1 MIIGQFCETYPPSL
15 DGVGRVMLSYCQ
27 ALEKRGCRA
36 FYIAPSSPGHT
47 EEAGCETLLYR
58 GVGIPG
64 ELYRIGVPGL
74 SATYRR
80 TAKVIPFDL
89 VHAHSPFL
97 AGRSARRIARRRHI
111 PLVATFHSKYYDDF
125 YRFTHSRFLSRMA
138 LLYVLNFY
146 RSCDEVWA
154 VNARTADVLRGYG
167 YQGEIVVVPNGT
179 DPQFLPDDVYQA
191 AISAFPIREGVPVLL
206 FMGQQDYKKNLKSVL
221 EACAVLTA
229 RGFAYQLVMVG
240 AGQDL
245 ERLKAMAQRL
255 GIGDQ
260 VLFTGFVGDR
270 ETTLALHRRADLLV
284 FPSLYD
290 NAPMV
295 VREAAAMGTPPL
307 LVEGT
312 CSAEGV
318 TDGENGYLCQ
328 NTPESIADAIVRA
341 LPTAKEV
348 GERARQTIPIP
359 WQTIMDQVMERYQAL
374 VAAKTK
380 GAVHEAIGS

>member
-1 MIIGQFCETYPPSL
+1 MIVGQFCETYPPSL
-15 DGVGRVMLSYCQ
+15 DGVGRVMLGYCQ

-36 FYIAPSSPGHT
+36 LYIAPSAPGCT
-47 EEAGCETLLYR
+47 EEAGCETLLYG

-64 ELYRIGVPGL
+64 EPYRIGVPGW
-74 SATYRR
+74 SASYRR
-80 TAKVIPFDL
+80 QAKAVPFDL

-125 YRFTHSRFLSRMA
+125 YKFTHSRALSRMA
-138 LLYVLNFY
+138 LRYVLAFY

-154 VNARTADVLRGYG
+154 VNQRTAEVLRGYG
-167 YQGEIVVVPNGT
+167 YQGEIVVMPNGT
-179 DPQFLPDDVYQA
+179 DPQFLSDDAYRA
-191 AISAFPIREGVPVLL
+191 AIRRFSIREGVPVLL
-206 FMGQQDYKKNLKSVL
+206 FMGQQDFKKNLKSVL

-229 RGFAYQLVMVG
+229 RNEDYQLLMVG
-240 AGQDL
+240 VGQDL
-245 ERLKAMAQRL
+245 PRLQDMANKL
-255 GIGDQ
+255 GIAER
-260 VLFTGFVGDR
+260 VLFTGFVADR
-270 ETTLALHRRADLLV
+270 DTALALHRRADLFV

-295 VREAAAMGTPPL
+295 VREAAAMGTPSL

-318 TDGENGYLCQ
+318 MDGENGYLCQ
-328 NTPESIADAIVRA
+328 NTPESIADAILRA
-341 LPTAKEV
+341 LPTVREV

-359 WQTIMDQVMERYQAL
+359 WQTIMEQVMARYQAL
-374 VAAKTK
+374 IAAKTK
-380 GAVHEAIGS
+380 GAAH